1 MRGRFAQ
8 NYRKI
13 ESKNYKNHAERNIN
27 GEKDK
32 RRGTSTERNMA
43 QHFFIIFE
51 TNFLIILSPKG
62 DQRTRD
68 SGRFA
73 QNYRKIESKN
83 YRKMGL

>member
-1 MRGRFAQ
+1 MQRIASREEHQ
-8 NYRKI
+8 W
-13 ESKNYKNHAERNIN
+13 
-27 GEKDK
+27 
-32 RRGTSTERNMA
+32 RGTSTERNMA

-51 TNFLIILSPKG
+51 TNFLTILSPKG